1 MKLTPRPAAAIGVQL
16 AAQVGILLAMLL
28 LAQRTRYLSFS
39 GAVAAHL
46 VLYGAFSL
54 GGPPWLVAPTLAL
67 VVLVALDRNDHRR
80 LVATTGGYD
89 VQAIFYVA
97 IVATLW
103 LFADNSFAT
112 LVQEPGRLRIG

>member
-39 GAVAAHL
+39 GAIAAHL

-54 GGPPWLVAPTLAL
+54 GGPGWLVAPALAL
-67 VVLVALDRNDHRR
+67 AALVALDRNDHRR
-80 LVATTGGYD
+80 LAATTGGYD

-97 IVATLW
+97 DVAALW
-103 LFADNSFAT
+103 PLSRKAFPAMAS
-112 LVQEPGRLRIG
+112 